1 MDGARKGIGKWCKGS
16 TAPGSAS
23 ASANPNRGNL
33 IAVGP
38 DGRGG
43 KVKILRDLGG
53 FQVS

>member
-23 ASANPNRGNL
+23 GNRGSL

-43 KVKILRDLGG
+43 KVKILRDLGRS
-53 FQVS
+53 QVS